1 MDTELA
7 RTFLTVVTA
16 GNFITAAERLHVS
29 QSTVSTRI
37 HTLEEQLGCTLFV
50 RNKAGTTLTPA
61 GRQFQRHASALVRTV
76 EQARHDV
83 GIPKGFSGTL
93 VIGGRIG
100 LWEEYLLRWV
110 PLMQGANPEISIR
123 AESALEPE
131 LMQGL
136 VEGRIDIGVMY
147 TPQSRPGLKVE
158 QLFEEHL
165 ILVSTDPN
173 SDAGAAARLCLC
185 RLGAGVL
192 RPAQRLLPEF
202 RRSCADGEH
211 RLAGAAARPG
221 KRRLRI
227 LRAPDRRA
235 AVEVQA
241 ASCGGRRAGIF
252 DAGLCCL
259 SARPGGRSCVARG
272 RDHAPS
278 GRANKTPRRAPS
290 VARARGADRPLR
302 ISYRSNRLQVSEFP
316 ACQSGSAG
324 SHQSEGLSGQ
334 A

>member
-37 HTLEEQLGCTLFV
+37 RTLEEQLACTLFV

-83 GIPKGFSGTL
+83 GLPKGFSGTL

-110 PLMQGANPEISIR
+110 PLMQSANPEISIR

-158 QLFEEHL
+158 QLFEEQL
-165 ILVSTDPN
+165 ILVSTDAN
-173 SDAGAAARLCLC
+173 STAGPQP
-185 RLGAGVL
+185 GYVYVDWG
-192 RPAQRLLPEF
+192 PEF
-202 RRSCADGEH
+202 YARHSAFFPNF
-211 RLAGAAARPG
+211 AGPALTANIG
-221 KRRLRI
+221 WLG
-227 LRAPDRRA
+227 LQHVLENGGSGFFAPDRRT

-241 ASCGGRRAGIF
+241 ASCGDRCPGIF

-259 SARPGGRSCVARG
+259 SARPGGRSGFACG

-278 GRANKTPRRAPS
+278 GRADKRHGWP
-290 VARARGADRPLR
+290 
-302 ISYRSNRLQVSEFP
+302 
-316 ACQSGSAG
+316 
-324 SHQSEGLSGQ
+324 Q